1 MLGQKTKPLREGRV
15 QKFAFKTARALLH
28 LPPGVQR
35 TLARGGHVKR
45 DGLELDPAI
54 QLLLAIDARIAGD
67 WPNDALRM
75 RKERDEA
82 AIAFRGP
89 LPYVP
94 AVRDLEVTGA
104 AGALR
109 ARHYVPHE
117 PNAPLLVYF
126 HGGGFVFGNL
136 ETHDPGCRLLCQ
148 HAKMNVLSVE
158 YRLVPE
164 HRFPDAILDAQAAF
178 AWAVA
183 HAGELGADPSKVGVA
198 GDSAGANLAAVV
210 SLLAKDK
217 GPRPACQV
225 LFYPPTDRSRAHP
238 SIDSLA
244 TGFML
249 TRDTIAWFHAQY
261 AGAVGADSTDPRISP
276 LLAKDLAGLPPALI
290 VTAGFDPL
298 RDEGLAYADA
308 LEKAGVRVVRK
319 QYDSLIHGFFN
330 LTGLHDG
337 SRDAVCEVGRL
348 AKGLMAAGA
357 G

>member
-1 MLGQKTKPLREGRV
+1 M
-15 QKFAFKTARALLH
+15 
-28 LPPGVQR
+28 
-35 TLARGGHVKR
+35 KR
-45 DGLELDPAI
+45 DGFELDPGI
-54 QLLLAIDARIAGD
+54 QLLLAIDARISGD

-75 RKERDEA
+75 RKGSATRPPSPSA
-82 AIAFRGP
+82 GRSRTSPRCATSRSLAR
-89 LPYVP
+89 P
-94 AVRDLEVTGA
+94 AP
-104 AGALR
+104 LR

-117 PNAPLLVYF
+117 PKAPLLVYF

-183 HAGELGADPSKVGVA
+183 HASELGADASKVGVG

-210 SLLAKDK
+210 SLLSKDK
-217 GPRPACQV
+217 GPVPACQI

-238 SIDSLA
+238 SIESLA

-249 TRDTIAWFHAQY
+249 TRDTIEWFHAQY

-276 LLAKDLAGLPPALI
+276 LLAKDLTGLPPALV

-348 AKGLMAAGA
+348 AKGLMA
-357 G
+357 